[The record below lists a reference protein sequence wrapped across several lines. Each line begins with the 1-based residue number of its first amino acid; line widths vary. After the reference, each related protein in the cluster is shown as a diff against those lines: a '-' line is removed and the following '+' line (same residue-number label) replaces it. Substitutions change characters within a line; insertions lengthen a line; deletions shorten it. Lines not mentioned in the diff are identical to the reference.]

1 MHNATAI
8 LVTLIVYKVVLILI
22 GVWANKRTHST
33 SDYFLG
39 GRKLGPWVAAL
50 SASASSS
57 SAWTLM
63 GVSGAAYL
71 WGLPAIWLFPAT
83 LSGFLVN
90 WFYIAPRLSVHSRK
104 MGALTLT
111 DVLATSDSGESIKP
125 LRWMASVIILFCFVF
140 YIASQFDAAGQSFQS
155 TFGIDKNTSIML
167 GALIVLIYTLL
178 GGFWAVSVSDTLQGI
193 MICLLYTSPSPR
205 D

>member
-1 MHNATAI
+1 MHNTTAI
-8 LVTLIVYKVVLILI
+8 LITLIVYMVALILI

-71 WGLPAIWLFPAT
+71 WGLPAKCLFPDT
-83 LSGFLVN
+83 LSGFQVK
-90 WFYIAPRLSVHSRK
+90 WCYI
-104 MGALTLT
+104 
-111 DVLATSDSGESIKP
+111 
-125 LRWMASVIILFCFVF
+125 
-140 YIASQFDAAGQSFQS
+140 
-155 TFGIDKNTSIML
+155 
-167 GALIVLIYTLL
+167 
-178 GGFWAVSVSDTLQGI
+178 
-193 MICLLYTSPSPR
+193 
-205 D
+205 

>member
-1 MHNATAI
+1 MI
-8 LVTLIVYKVVLILI
+8 FI

-90 WFYIAPRLSVHSRK
+90 WFYIAPRLSIHSRK

-111 DVLATSDSGESIKP
+111 DVLATSDSGESIKA

-140 YIASQFDAAGQSFQS
+140 YIASQ
-155 TFGIDKNTSIML
+155 
-167 GALIVLIYTLL
+167 
-178 GGFWAVSVSDTLQGI
+178 
-193 MICLLYTSPSPR
+193 
-205 D
+205 

>member
-8 LVTLIVYKVVLILI
+8 LVTLIIYKVVLIFI

-33 SDYFLG
+33 TDYLLG

-111 DVLATSDSGESIKP
+111 DVLATSDSGESIKA
-125 LRWMASVIILFCFVF
+125 LRWMASVIILFL
-140 YIASQFDAAGQSFQS
+140 S
-155 TFGIDKNTSIML
+155 
-167 GALIVLIYTLL
+167 LIHI
-178 GGFWAVSVSDTLQGI
+178 
-193 MICLLYTSPSPR
+193 
-205 D
+205 